1 MLSNKIASG
10 VVTGRKVSPPTPTY
24 MTDDQK
30 SNYLKELRSNRPNRP
45 IGSRPAP
52 FKTPHLARSDS
63 GASIASHESSVVVA
77 ASKPAAL
84 SSPGKGRPLASAP
97 TLPSPNLP
105 VRSAS
110 PEYMDSETRR
120 LEKEEAHTLRK
131 ALHMIDLADDE
142 KRIYEAA
149 QAEAADLVWKHRNPH
164 AAEDELTAPYFN
176 PDFQKAK
183 TETGAARKLSN
194 GPASHRDLPTVPKRT
209 TGDKEL
215 SAASQETGTPTATGA
230 RERRRSSG
238 KRLASGGASKTLF
251 RNPEDQIF
259 EEPRSAPDGGETG
272 AILPEPPLR
281 IRSSNAVPRD
291 TRPAPVKA
299 LSTPA
304 KRLPWLNRVEIHRNP
319 PSQSRN
325 AAYTSNTPPPVPK
338 KDDADTPE
346 AAKSTDS
353 LEIRSDDIR
362 AATSM
367 KKKDRSPKL
376 PTPVAVSDMPG
387 RPIVSFNPDWRPKD
401 SPRNSADLDVS
412 SFHDPPRATR
422 ELPSP
427 VSRPAHSHSNSAPG
441 IPVIHVSEEDSAT
454 PAQEIEV
461 PSNPVNVPTIR
472 FEDAEDSGPAISV
485 TGPSISVTAP
495 STTVSDKPAER
506 KLPARPL
513 PARAATLPSSTTTSR
528 PSWMNRNGGLPTSV
542 SCTACTL
549 PISGRIVTAAGS
561 KSTGS
566 TLKARFHP
574 NCFRCAHCSTRLE
587 AVAFYPE
594 PDEARQAR
602 IDESEQPDVEE
613 SDVRFY
619 CHLDFHELFSPRCR
633 SCKTPIEGA
642 VVNAC
647 GHTYHEDHFFC
658 AECGDPFSST
668 TPFVE
673 HNGYAY
679 CVTCHTRRTSA
690 RCKACKQVILDELTV
705 EALGGKWHEQCFVC
719 YECQGSFGSEGRFFI
734 RDVAVQ
740 PTDKERRR
748 GILKKMEERAVCQAC
763 EEIRLKACAC
773 AATPPGLDI
782 DQKTPLNGTMAAY
795 QKHILVGS
803 GQADWLSKIEDE
815 NNGDGD
821 SDSDSAGWGA
831 LVAELKRAVG
841 QPITQPIILI
851 CSHGGRDQRC
861 GIFGPLLMQEFRRQ
875 LRARSPHRGDA
886 TDTVHA
892 AASSSSFDH
901 QAINVAG
908 VSHIGGHKWAGN
920 VILYIPPGYEI
931 PADDEPRI
939 WYGRV
944 EPRHVEGI
952 IEQTLFRGK
961 VIQDLF
967 RGGINRQGHP
977 LRL

>member
-1 MLSNKIASG
+1 MTSPFELHRAGDLLQGRVMLYNKISAG

-63 GASIASHESSVVVA
+63 AASTASHETNVG
-77 ASKPAAL
+77 KPAL
-84 SSPGKGRPLASAP
+84 SSPGKGRPLAAAP
-97 TLPSPNLP
+97 TLVSPSIQA
-105 VRSAS
+105 RSAS
-110 PEYMDSETRR
+110 PEYTDSETRR
-120 LEKEEAHTLRK
+120 LEREEAHTLRN
-131 ALHMIDLADDE
+131 ALHEIDLRDDE

-176 PDFQKAK
+176 PDFQKQK
-183 TETGAARKLSN
+183 IETRPRKASN
-194 GPASHRDLPTVPKRT
+194 GSVSQGRVPTVPKRSSR
-209 TGDKEL
+209 TGDTVLAETSQAT
-215 SAASQETGTPTATGA
+215 SAPMMTGA

-238 KRLASGGASKTLF
+238 KRLASGGGSNKTLF

-259 EEPRSAPDGGETG
+259 EEPINAPDRETG

-281 IRSSNAVPRD
+281 IRSSNTVPND

-325 AAYTSNTPPPVPK
+325 AAYTSNTPAPAPAPK
-338 KDDADTPE
+338 QDDLGAND
-346 AAKSTDS
+346 AGKSTDS
-353 LEIRSDDIR
+353 LEIRGDDIR

-376 PTPVAVSDMPG
+376 PTPVAVSDLPG
-387 RPIVSFNPDWRPKD
+387 RPIVSFNPDWRPKE

-412 SFHDPPRATR
+412 TTSNDLPPARR

-427 VSRPAHSHSNSAPG
+427 PMPRPLYSHSNSNSV
-441 IPVIHVSEEDSAT
+441 IPVINISDGDAAMHG
-454 PAQEIEV
+454 QEIDP
-461 PSNPVNVPTIR
+461 PSNTANVPIIR
-472 FEDAEDSGPAISV
+472 FEDAEDSGPAISA
-485 TGPSISVTAP
+485 TAPAISVTAP
-495 STTVSDKPAER
+495 AISVTAPAISVAAPSATVSDKPAER
-506 KLPARPL
+506 KLPPRPL
-513 PARAATLPSSTTTSR
+513 PARAATLPSSNTSSR
-528 PSWMNRNGGLPTSV
+528 PPWMSGHAALPTSV

-561 KSTGS
+561 KSTGVS
-566 TLKARFHP
+566 LKARFHP

-613 SDVRFY
+613 TDVRFY

-658 AECGDPFSST
+658 AECGDPFFST

-679 CVTCHTRRTSA
+679 CVSCHTRRTSA

-719 YECQGSFGSEGRFFI
+719 YECQGSFGNEGRFFI

-748 GILKKMEERAVCQAC
+748 GIAKKMEERAVCQAC
-763 EEIRLKACAC
+763 EEIRLKA
-773 AATPPGLDI
+773 
-782 DQKTPLNGTMAAY
+782 
-795 QKHILVGS
+795 
-803 GQADWLSKIEDE
+803 
-815 NNGDGD
+815 
-821 SDSDSAGWGA
+821 
-831 LVAELKRAVG
+831 
-841 QPITQPIILI
+841 
-851 CSHGGRDQRC
+851 
-861 GIFGPLLMQEFRRQ
+861 
-875 LRARSPHRGDA
+875 
-886 TDTVHA
+886 
-892 AASSSSFDH
+892 
-901 QAINVAG
+901 
-908 VSHIGGHKWAGN
+908 
-920 VILYIPPGYEI
+920 
-931 PADDEPRI
+931 
-939 WYGRV
+939 
-944 EPRHVEGI
+944 
-952 IEQTLFRGK
+952 
-961 VIQDLF
+961 
-967 RGGINRQGHP
+967 
-977 LRL
+977 